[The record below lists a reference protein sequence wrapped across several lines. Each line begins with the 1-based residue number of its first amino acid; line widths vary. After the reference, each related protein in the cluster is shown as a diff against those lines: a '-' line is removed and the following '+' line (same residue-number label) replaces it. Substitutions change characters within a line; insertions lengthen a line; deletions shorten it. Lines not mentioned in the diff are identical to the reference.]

1 MSILTKLFKR
11 KNEETQIST
20 YPDADLMGPEI
31 CYEEIPGTLD
41 LGWYYSKDKGELQ
54 MAKIAEEDR
63 ATHFYVIGATGT
75 GKTKFLEFL
84 IAQDIGMGRGF
95 GVIDPHGDLI
105 EDIKGLMAFYYDYH
119 NLTETLADRVVLID
133 PTNHDFTVTFNPLE
147 KIPGISSAE
156 QSGQLIS
163 AFKKIWSSAW
173 GVRMEDLLRNS
184 LLALS
189 EAELTLVELPHFLTN
204 RAFRRGVL
212 EKVTNPIVH
221 EYFKRFDRLTDRG
234 QVTWIEPVM
243 NKINALFS
251 DERIRQMF
259 SSQKS
264 SFDLREIMDSGKI
277 LLIKL
282 DKGKLH
288 DLSDLL
294 GSLLVARIQM
304 AAFSRSDTPQDQRT
318 PFYLYIDEFQ
328 NFATDTFSVVLSEA
342 RKYGLSLIM
351 AHQTLSQIPA
361 ELRSLILGNTG
372 IQVYFRLNRHDADAL
387 AKEGFEYSGYEVKTV
402 NNLHPVFWS
411 YREEWEH
418 NIGELQNLSPRKCY
432 VKHKIEGG
440 MISLT
445 TVDIEPARVL
455 LGMEEH
461 EYQNFLQDLPFGR
474 KYLVSRKEL
483 AASEKGRIEHI
494 HKEYGIAPVREK
506 RPLREPLQTTALPER
521 DTVRETARKEAIIS
535 IENKQAEKLPMSGQ
549 EGQSQHRF
557 LQDLIKQAA
566 EGAGYRAEIE
576 KQTSDGLGRVDVHI
590 ERNGS
595 MIACEVCVGS
605 TGEKEAANIEKRIKA
620 GYETI
625 ILCSPEKGILE
636 RAKALV
642 SEKLKDPEKKRVLFF
657 EPPELF
663 SYLERLGLKA
673 GAGAGIETDTDTK
686 EKSLTLKSEEQLH
699 EKPKLKLVI
708 RDKQVFTGA
717 RRTIEDRE
725 VFLNGKSYRLTNKP
739 FLFLYALARSR
750 KLGQRCVQYDTLF
763 NLTSGLT
770 EKSVSKHIK
779 TIKEHIPPLKTYIE
793 TLPKLGY
800 SLTLSPSE
808 IEINGVLEGIEGLL
822 K

>member
-1 MSILTKLFKR
+1 MGIFTKLFKR
-11 KNEETQIST
+11 KDESQQLEVCPEEALL
-20 YPDADLMGPEI
+20 PLPGVR
-31 CYEEIPGTLD
+31 YEEIPGDLD
-41 LGWYYSKDKGELQ
+41 LGWHYSENKDELQ

-63 ATHFYVIGATGT
+63 ATHLYVIGATGT

-84 IAQDIGMGRGF
+84 IAQDIGRGRGF

-105 EDIKGLMAFYYDYH
+105 EDIKGLMAFYYNYH
-119 NLTETLADRVVLID
+119 DLTETLAERVVLID
-133 PTNHDFTVTFNPLE
+133 PTDPDFTVTFNPLE
-147 KIPGISSAE
+147 KVRGISASE
-156 QSGQLIS
+156 QTGQLIS

-173 GVRMEDLLRNS
+173 GVRMEDLMRNS
-184 LLALS
+184 LLGLS

-204 RAFRRGVL
+204 RAFRMGIL
-212 EKVTNPIVH
+212 QKVENPIVH
-221 EYFKRFDRLTDRG
+221 EYFKRFDSLTDRG

-251 DERIRQMF
+251 DERVRQMF
-259 SSQKS
+259 SSNKS
-264 SFDLREIMDSGKI
+264 SFDLREIMDNEKI

-294 GSLLVARIQM
+294 GSLIMARTQM
-304 AAFSRSDTPQDQRT
+304 AAFSRSDIPQDQRT

-351 AHQTLSQIPA
+351 AHQTLSQIPS

-372 IQVYFRLNRHDADAL
+372 IQVYFRLNRHDADLL

-402 NNLHPVFWS
+402 NNLRPIFWS
-411 YREEWEH
+411 YREEQEH
-418 NIGELQNLSPRKCY
+418 KIGELQNLQPRTCY

-440 MISLT
+440 MIPLT
-445 TVDIEPARVL
+445 TVDIEPARSL
-455 LGMEEH
+455 LKMGEH
-461 EYQNFLQDLPFGR
+461 KYQNFLQGLPFGKR
-474 KYLVSRKEL
+474 YLVARKKL
-483 AASEKGRIEHI
+483 ASIEQERAKSFSEGLESVVQKRKRLGQASETAQ
-494 HKEYGIAPVREK
+494 KEEKESTREMGK
-506 RPLREPLQTTALPER
+506 TELGLPE
-521 DTVRETARKEAIIS
+521 
-535 IENKQAEKLPMSGQ
+535 Q
-549 EGQSQHRF
+549 EGKDKSQHRF

-590 ERNGS
+590 ERNGR

-605 TGEKEAANIEKRIKA
+605 TGGKEAANIEKRLKA

-625 ILCSPEKGILE
+625 VLCSPDTRTLE
-636 RAKALV
+636 RARALV
-642 SEKLKDPEKKRVLFF
+642 SERLKDPEKNKVLFF

-673 GAGAGIETDTDTK
+673 GAGAGIETDTDAK
-686 EKSLTLKSEEQLH
+686 EKSLTLKSEKQLH

-750 KLGQRCVQYDTLF
+750 KLG
-763 NLTSGLT
+763 
-770 EKSVSKHIK
+770 
-779 TIKEHIPPLKTYIE
+779 
-793 TLPKLGY
+793 
-800 SLTLSPSE
+800 
-808 IEINGVLEGIEGLL
+808 
-822 K
+822 